1 MCPFCFAG
9 VATTTTSTHFCAHK
23 TAHGGGGGNAQNG
36 PGRSRTCNL
45 WFRRPTP
52 YPLGHR
58 VSHQLVALTRI
69 TAKTICSRKR
79 NPGRTRT
86 CNLWPGR
93 PTPYF
98 LGHRVSHQL
107 VALTR
112 ITAKAFGSRKSDS
125 GSIRT
130 CNRCFV
136 SQPAKVCQKQCL
148 IHLATGPSA
157 VRHGNQR
164 PSGRKDQL
172 YNAENEGRNIRTL
185 YLPIWSQT
193 H

>member
-1 MCPFCFAG
+1 METSRFKSQCVHFALRAWPPPPPTPIFVCTKLRTVVP
-9 VATTTTSTHFCAHK
+9 VAMRK
-23 TAHGGGGGNAQNG
+23 NG
-36 PGRSRTCNL
+36 LGRSRTCNL

-52 YPLGHR
+52 YP
-58 VSHQLVALTRI
+58 
-69 TAKTICSRKR
+69 
-79 NPGRTRT
+79 
-86 CNLWPGR
+86 
-93 PTPYF
+93 